1 MWLSSPGITFLVME
15 ILPTL
20 YTHFETDKF
29 SCLVMEFCPGGDL
42 HTLRQRQPGKYF
54 SEQAAKYVLL
64 LTISSISCVICWLA
78 FFLIRSAY
86 LQVNMFALQFCSIII
101 LCGMI
106 FLYPHGQVHG

>member
-42 HTLRQRQPGKYF
+42 HTLHQIKGNL
-54 SEQAAKYVLL
+54 E
-64 LTISSISCVICWLA
+64 
-78 FFLIRSAY
+78 
-86 LQVNMFALQFCSIII
+86 N
-101 LCGMI
+101 I
-106 FLYPHGQVHG
+106 F